1 MDQIQPFQFEPE
13 YSTDEEEFDSP
24 VSSQSS
30 TETTEQVERVS
41 RLGERS
47 WCQCGGC
54 AAMPTEKE
62 CVCCKELRFLLP
74 VIEVTV
80 VLRQYASIEM
90 CFGHHWSYRYA
101 SYRQFTWWIHG
112 WLGKKI
118 HRVIPSCAVSMIRS
132 VFPEDDGVYVGYKEG
147 DDDDEDDMAI
157 EVEEAW
163 RDFLDL

>member
-1 MDQIQPFQFEPE
+1 MWEA
-13 YSTDEEEFDSP
+13 
-24 VSSQSS
+24 V
-30 TETTEQVERVS
+30 
-41 RLGERS
+41 LL
-47 WCQCGGC
+47 CQQRKSVF
-54 AAMPTEKE
+54 AVRNFA
-62 CVCCKELRFLLP
+62 FYYQLLKICH
-74 VIEVTV
+74 VLQVTV

-112 WLGKKI
+112 WLGEKI